1 MKNEAYHSELRA
13 LLSIRN
19 FNSALE
25 KHYTQMIQIEKNLE
39 ELNKNALTII
49 EVNCSPEAQEKWK
62 KGLEEMNASLKA
74 IHEVLDSAKEKVKN
88 HDRSDSSTLWKQ
100 FELHLNDLKKVN
112 KNLENLGFEILPEKE
127 HNHWKKDV
135 CNFED
140 IILPLIVSHAEA
152 CKIELQMMEKYTP
165 KEIHRLTQILIAHI
179 PENYSFEDADKYE
192 KDYLKAFKI
201 FKKEF
206 RAEKNLWDTFL
217 DILAGGTHQAPSE
230 RVMLK
235 RWIEGERGDLK
246 DNL

>member
-1 MKNEAYHSELRA
+1 MKNAAYHSELRA

-25 KHYTQMIQIEKNLE
+25 KHYTQMIQIENNLE
-39 ELNKNALTII
+39 ELNKNALAII
-49 EVNCSPEAQEKWK
+49 EAHSSPEAQEKWK
-62 KGLEEMNASLKA
+62 KGLAEMNGSLKA
-74 IHEVLDSAKEKVKN
+74 IHDILDSAKEKVKN
-88 HDRSDSSTLWKQ
+88 HDRSDSSMLWEQ
-100 FELHLNDLKKVN
+100 FNLHLNALKETN

-127 HNHWKKDV
+127 HKHWKKDI
-135 CNFED
+135 CNFEAT
-140 IILPLIVSHAEA
+140 ILPLLVSHAEA
-152 CKIELQMMEKYTP
+152 CKMELQMMEKYTP

-179 PENYSFEDADKYE
+179 PENYSFEEADKYE
-192 KDYLKAFKI
+192 KEYLKAFKI

-206 RAEKNLWDTFL
+206 KEEKNLWDTFI

-246 DNL
+246 GNL